1 MIILLLILALS
12 MSKDSTN
19 DDNLLN
25 TEKPGV
31 DSVRQMDYVQRM
43 SNNQSHNISDLN
55 SEETDEG
62 RKLKM
67 TRVNISNNM
76 SVKSIEILHKY
87 IANKTVGLCDFTC
100 KECYRCSL
108 DDGKLNGDND
118 NDLFFDE

>member
-19 DDNLLN
+19 DDNMLN
-25 TEKPGV
+25 TERPSV
-31 DSVRQMDYVQRM
+31 DSVRQMDYVQHM

-100 KECYRCSL
+100 QKCYRCLL
-108 DDGKLNGDND
+108 DDGKLKGDND
-118 NDLFFDE
+118 DDLFLNE